1 MVGRG
6 NGSLPDRRRD
16 RRRRLWPFV
25 VGAVLLSIAAG
36 VGREI
41 VQNWGDTDGSLGDS
55 IVDAVAWSTGAVI
68 AGGVAL
74 VILRRKGVR

>member
-1 MVGRG
+1 M
-6 NGSLPDRRRD
+6 
-16 RRRRLWPFV
+16 

>member
-16 RRRRLWPFV
+16 RRRRLWPVV
-25 VGAVLLSIAAG
+25 VGAVVLSVAAG

-55 IVDAVAWSTGAVI
+55 IVDAAAWSLGAI
-68 AGGVAL
+68 TAGGIAWA
-74 VILRRKGVR
+74 IIRKRVR